1 MRGTIDIAGL
11 SVFAH
16 HGVTEAEKLNGQR
29 FVIDLS
35 FEADIAEAAKTD
47 KLAAAI
53 DYAEAIAVAQAAFL
67 DKRFDL
73 IEAASA
79 HVASSLLAHFPRI
92 LAVRVTVKKPAAP
105 VPAVIDYVAATVER
119 RRDG

>member
-29 FVIDLS
+29 FLIDLS

-47 KLAAAI
+47 KHAAAV
-53 DYAEAIAVAQAAFL
+53 DYAEVIAVAQAAFL

-73 IEAASA
+73 IEAAAA
-79 HVASSLLAHFPRI
+79 HVAAAVLAHFPRI
-92 LAVRVTVKKPAAP
+92 RAVSVKVRKPAAP
-105 VPAVIDYVAATVER
+105 VPAVIEYVAATVKR

>member
-1 MRGTIDIAGL
+1 MRGTIDIIGL
-11 SVFAH
+11 SLFAH
-16 HGVTEAEKLNGQR
+16 PGATEAEKLNGQR

-35 FEADIAEAAKTD
+35 FEAEIAEAARTD

-53 DYAEAIAVAQAAFL
+53 DYAEVIAVAQAAFL

-79 HVASSLLAHFPRI
+79 HVAAALLAHFPRI
-92 LAVRVTVKKPAAP
+92 LSARVTVKKPAAP
-105 VPAVIDYVAATVER
+105 VPAVIDYVAAIVER

>member
-1 MRGTIDIAGL
+1 MRGTIEIAGL

-35 FEADIAEAAKTD
+35 FEADIAEAAKSD
-47 KLAAAI
+47 KLAAAV
-53 DYAEAIAVAQAAFL
+53 DYAEVIAVAQAAFL

-79 HVASSLLAHFPRI
+79 HVASALLAHFPRI
-92 LAVRVTVKKPAAP
+92 RAIRVTVKKPSAP

>member
-1 MRGTIDIAGL
+1 MRGTIDIVGL

-29 FVIDLS
+29 FIIDIS
-35 FEADIAEAAKTD
+35 FEADVAEAAKTD
-47 KLAAAI
+47 KLAAAV
-53 DYAEAIAVAQAAFL
+53 DYAEVIAVAEAAFL

-79 HVASSLLAHFPRI
+79 HVASAVLAHFPRI
-92 LAVRVTVKKPAAP
+92 RAVRVTVKKPAAP
-105 VPAVIDYVAATVER
+105 VPALIDYVAATIER